1 MKADKVREL
10 DAAEIAKQMSDAK
23 EQSFRIRFQ
32 MSMGQAEGINKLRSN
47 RKDRARMLTIL
58 RERAL
63 NPEKNPEPVASAKK
77 ATKGKKK

>member
-10 DAAEIAKQMSDAK
+10 DAAELQKQMGDAK

-32 MSMGQAEGINKLRSN
+32 MSMGQAEGINKLRTM

-63 NPEKNPEPVASAKK
+63 NPEKNPEPVAAKK
-77 ATKGKKK
+77 ATKAKKK

>member
-10 DAAEIAKQMSDAK
+10 DAAEIQKQLSDAK
-23 EQSFRIRFQ
+23 EQNFRIRFQ
-32 MSMGQAEGINKLRSN
+32 MSMGQAEGINKLRSM

-63 NPEKNPEPVASAKK
+63 NPAANPEPVAAKK
-77 ATKGKKK
+77 AAKGKKK